1 MFKKSVLA
9 LATAGLFTFP
19 AYADLTINGFASIKA
34 GMTMGSDEQLYGYT
48 DDVDFKNES
57 LFAVQVMSDLGE
69 KLSITAQLM
78 GRGREDFNAEF
89 EWAFLSYQLTDNM
102 QINAGRLRTPFYKY
116 SDFKDVGYAYDWSR
130 IPEAVYNLDFDNIE
144 GVSLYRTATLGSFDS
159 TLQFIAGSFDGDAVV
174 TGLTVQAKI
183 DQILGA
189 TWELSKDGISARLA
203 YLVGK
208 TSLSN
213 ADVDGLVGILAQSGL
228 STVASAIDVDEENSS
243 FMGLAL
249 SLDKNDWVGVA
260 EITRTEVDDSLI
272 AEQNGYYVSL
282 GRRFGSLTPYV
293 SYEKRDNDA
302 KREITNMLP
311 QGVPAQLLL
320 GVSQAV
326 DRFEVK
332 RDAWNLGLRYD
343 FHPSAAFKA
352 QVTRLSNDITN
363 DDASLITLGV
373 DLVY

>member
-9 LATAGLFTFP
+9 LATAGLFTLP

-48 DDVDFKNES
+48 DELDFKNES
-57 LFAVQVMSDLGE
+57 LFAVQVMSDLGD

-130 IPEAVYNLDFDNIE
+130 VPESVYNLDFDNIE
-144 GVSLYRTATLGSFDS
+144 GVSLYRTATLGSVDS

-174 TGLTVQAKI
+174 TGLTVQAQI

-189 TWELSKDGISARLA
+189 TWELSKDGIGLRLA

-213 ADVDGLVGILAQSGL
+213 ADVDGLAGILRQSGL
-228 STVASAIDVDEENSS
+228 SAVASAIDVDEENSS
-243 FMGLAL
+243 FMGMAL
-249 SLDKNDWVGVA
+249 SVDQNDWIGVA
-260 EITRTEVDDSLI
+260 EITRTEVKDSLI
-272 AEQNGYYVSL
+272 SEQNGYYVSV
-282 GRRFGSLTPYV
+282 GHRFGSITPYV

-302 KREITNMLP
+302 KREIISMLP

-352 QVTRLSNDITN
+352 QVTRLNNDITN